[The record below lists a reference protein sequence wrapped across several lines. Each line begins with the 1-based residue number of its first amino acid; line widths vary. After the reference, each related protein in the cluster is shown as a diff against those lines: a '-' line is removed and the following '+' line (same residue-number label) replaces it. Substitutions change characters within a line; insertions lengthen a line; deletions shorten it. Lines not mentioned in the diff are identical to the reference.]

1 MDLYDIES
9 SLVCRVLAAQT
20 RLHSDSLSQKKGGGN
35 NTISRQVPTKEILHT
50 EEQESFIPENTGGK
64 LLFIR

>member
-9 SLVCRVLAAQT
+9 SLVCRALAAQT
-20 RLHSDSLSQKKGGGN
+20 RLHSDSLSQKKRGGN
-35 NTISRQVPTKEILHT
+35 DTISRQVPTKEILHT